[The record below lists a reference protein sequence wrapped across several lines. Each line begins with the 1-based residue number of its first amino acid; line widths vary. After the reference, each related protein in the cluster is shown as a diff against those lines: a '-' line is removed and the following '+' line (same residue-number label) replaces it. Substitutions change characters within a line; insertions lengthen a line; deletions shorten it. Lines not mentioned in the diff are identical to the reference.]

1 VVFGTLVHP
10 SVELGDLLIKQAFFN
25 WLQIAESL
33 IVSSQKLIK
42 LVNVPH
48 VILFLKS
55 YVDNSLRNFLANA
68 IKELGFTNDNFQLW

>member
-55 YVDNSLRNFLANA
+55 YVDNGLRNFLANA